1 MDSSG
6 AIHQLCYNLSSVI
19 DSLGPSIVLA
29 YKGILLIFGI
39 FLAYQTQIVNLKQV
53 LCFIIDPV
61 ALVSSNQEKAT
72 FDLFSL
78 AIVLCSFLS
87 ADLIIV
93 QEMED

>member
-1 MDSSG
+1 MLLS
-6 AIHQLCYNLSSVI
+6 QLKEITSH
-19 DSLGPSIVLA
+19 G
-29 YKGILLIFGI
+29 
-39 FLAYQTQIVNLKQV
+39 LKWSNSPV